1 MTTTPQGDGDKMS
14 NRQIMLLVTSRATLL
29 ESFAQALRSDHNV
42 ELITID
48 SAEAAVE
55 AAVRLVPVMAIIDQE
70 LPGGDALEIVQRML
84 SINAFIHTAVL
95 TDMDEALFHERSE
108 GLGILAGLPLVP
120 DSGDAEGLLVKLR
133 EMVPV

>member
-1 MTTTPQGDGDKMS
+1 MKTTPQGDGDKMS

-29 ESFAQALRSDHNV
+29 ESFAQALRSDPNV

-70 LPGGDALEIVQRML
+70 LPGGDALEIVERML